1 MNSDT
6 KMGLGVVALL
16 ALCCA
21 GPLILS
27 LVASGALLG
36 ALGGVGVGGRP
47 LVLAGAA
54 VLVGAAGLLLVRRRS
69 SQTDE
74 GAACRTPPAASPL
87 TAEKDG
93 AVSGEPTVPTQRPS
107 VASGTRS
114 DSR

>member
-27 LVASGALLG
+27 LLASGALLG
-36 ALGGVGVGGRP
+36 ALGAVWVGGRP
-47 LVLAGAA
+47 LVLAVAA
-54 VLVGAAGLLLVRRRS
+54 VLVGAAGWLLVRRRS
-69 SQTDE
+69 SQADE
-74 GAACRTPPAASPL
+74 GAACRTPPAALPR

-93 AVSGEPTVPTQRPS
+93 AVSGEPTVPPRQAS
-107 VASGTRS
+107 VGSGMRS